1 MDGTKLREDFEKFLS
16 RHPEAI
22 IRREGQRLFITE
34 KLSTFCYEYG
44 YPLEPARKLL
54 KKLGVLSG
62 RTITIWDPHRKLGV
76 YCRVLGGDQAFQINN
91 LIEETKQVIEQSPKI
106 IWRECMWVRKQHLLP
121 LCEKYEITYNALLKI
136 LRRHGMIS
144 RARKIY
150 DAEAA
155 ELVLAVGI
163 LSDDWEKQV
172 VEKVEELLKDKAL
185 KSKFISQKDLLH
197 LAQSL
202 GVGYKVLVNS
212 LRKNGVIGEYMVVVE
227 LLR

>member
-1 MDGTKLREDFEKFLS
+1 MDGDKIKEDFEKFLS

-22 IRREGQRLFITE
+22 IRRGGQRLFITE
-34 KLSTFCYEYG
+34 ELSTFCHEYS

-62 RTITIWDPHRKLGV
+62 RATTIWDPHRKLGV
-76 YCRVLGGDQAFQINN
+76 YCRVLEGDQAFQINN
-91 LIEETKQVIEQSPKI
+91 LIEEAKQIIEQSPKI
-106 IWRECMWVRKQHLLP
+106 IWRKCMWVRKQHLLP
-121 LCEKYEITYNALLKI
+121 LCEKHEITYNALLRI
-136 LRRHGMIS
+136 LRRHGIIS

-155 ELVLAVGI
+155 ELVLAVGV

-172 VEKVEELLKDKAL
+172 IEKAERLLKDKAL
-185 KSKFISQKDLLH
+185 DGKFISQKDLLC
-197 LAQSL
+197 LAQNL

-212 LRKNGVIGEYMVVVE
+212 LRKNGIIGEYMVVVR
-227 LLR
+227 LLK